1 MLDNLA
7 SYPSFKE
14 IFEELDDKFFISLYL
29 TNPRALYSM
38 CNMLALDLQMEKE
51 IKEDKRIIN

>member
-1 MLDNLA
+1 MLDSLA

-29 TNPRALYSM
+29 TNPRALHSM

-51 IKEDKRIIN
+51 IKEDKK